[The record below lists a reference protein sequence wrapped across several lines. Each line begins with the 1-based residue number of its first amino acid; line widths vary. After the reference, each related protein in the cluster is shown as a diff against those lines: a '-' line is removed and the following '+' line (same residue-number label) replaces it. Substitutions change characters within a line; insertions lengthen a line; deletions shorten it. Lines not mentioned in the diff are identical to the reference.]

1 MLKRKRHSKLLSK
14 AVSAN
19 RRRRMLANTKK
30 KFWLA
35 IARSYSCRTDT
46 FEKQT
51 STASRCLPNIPLSFF
66 VVLLSL
72 IDR

>member
-30 KFWLA
+30 KVLA
-35 IARSYSCRTDT
+35 RHRA
-46 FEKQT
+46 FVQ
-51 STASRCLPNIPLSFF
+51 LS
-66 VVLLSL
+66 
-72 IDR
+72 D